1 VGSCKM
7 SNPDGRYADAVYF
20 FIAVVIGIA
29 VGVVGGYFHQLIDWL
44 SQWPQWLGGQLQGA
58 VRIAVGAL
66 VTMSVAVFCV
76 FIVKRFAP
84 EAGGSGVQ
92 EIEGAMEGKR
102 VVRWQRVL
110 PIKFF
115 CGVLSISSGLVLG
128 REGPTIHIGAAIAAG
143 LSEKLRVLV
152 QERKGLLAAGAGAG
166 LACAFN
172 APVASMVFVAEEM
185 RRQFPFSFRNYVAVG
200 LACVVATVMTEWVG
214 GVAPDLSMT
223 LHGEGVS
230 LPLLLAF
237 VPLGILLGA
246 LGVLLNRGLLG
257 AAQIATLCHARVPYA
272 FPAVVGLIVGALLM
286 VFPMAVTGGE
296 HMIQRFNF
304 DSPGLWMLLLL
315 VVVRFFTSTAS
326 YASGVPGGIFAPI
339 LALAMC
345 VGLACG
351 TMVEILFPHAGVDPV
366 AFGIAAMGG
375 LFTASVH
382 APTVGIILVAE
393 LTGTYQLLLPLAI
406 TCLCA
411 HICAKWLGGRPIYEA
426 LLERTLEQ
434 ERLKVAGAQ
443 AGQ

>member
-1 VGSCKM
+1 VKTNQ
-7 SNPDGRYADAVYF
+7 SNGRYADAIYF
-20 FIAVVIGIA
+20 LIALVIGIA
-29 VGVVGGYFHQLIDWL
+29 VGVVGGYFHQLIQLL
-44 SQWPQWLGGQLQGA
+44 SQWPQWLGGQVQGGS
-58 VRIAVGAL
+58 RIVLGAL

-76 FIVKRFAP
+76 FVVKRFAP

-110 PIKFF
+110 PVKFF

-128 REGPTIHIGAAIAAG
+128 REGPTIHIGASIAAAF
-143 LSEKLRVLV
+143 SEKFRVLV
-152 QERKGLLAAGAGAG
+152 SERKGLLAAGAGAG

-200 LACVVATVMTEWVG
+200 LACVMATIMTEWVG

-237 VPLGILLGA
+237 VPLGALLGA
-246 LGVLLNRGLLG
+246 VGVLLNRGLLG
-257 AAQIATLCHARVPYA
+257 AAQFSAVCHTRLPYV
-272 FPAVVGLIVGALLM
+272 FPAIVGLVVGALVM

-315 VVVRFFTSTAS
+315 VVVRFFTTTAS

-345 VGLACG
+345 VGLVCG
-351 TMVEILFPHAGVDPV
+351 TLVEMWFPYAGADPV

-426 LLERTLEQ
+426 LLERTLAQ
-434 ERLKVAGAQ
+434 ERLKASA
-443 AGQ
+443 

>member
-1 VGSCKM
+1 MKIHH
-7 SNPDGRYADAVYF
+7 PDGRLADASYF
-20 FIAVVIGIA
+20 AIALSIGA
-29 VGVVGGYFHQLIDWL
+29 LVGGVGGYFHQLIDWL
-44 SQWPQWLGGQLQGA
+44 SQWPQWLSQYVHGWPLI
-58 VRIAVGAL
+58 VLGAL
-66 VTMSVAVFCV
+66 VTMSVTVFCV
-76 FIVKRFAP
+76 YLVRRFAP

-92 EIEGAMEGKR
+92 EIEGAMEGLR
-102 VVRWQRVL
+102 EVRWARVL
-110 PIKFF
+110 PVKFF

-128 REGPTIHIGAAIAAG
+128 REGPTIHIGASIAAV
-143 LSEKLRVLV
+143 LSERFRVLMN
-152 QERKGLLAAGAGAG
+152 ERKGLLAAGAGAG

-200 LACVVATVMTEWVG
+200 IACVTATVVTEWVG

-223 LHGEGVS
+223 LRGESVS

-237 VPLGILLGA
+237 VPLG
-246 LGVLLNRGLLG
+246 VLLGLLG
-257 AAQIATLCHARVPYA
+257 VWLNQGLLVGARFSAACHARLPYV
-272 FPAVVGLIVGALLM
+272 FPCAVGLIVGALVML
-286 VFPMAVTGGE
+286 FPMAVTGGE

-304 DSPGLWMLLLL
+304 DSPGLLMLLLL
-315 VVVRFFTSTAS
+315 VVVRFFTTTGS
-326 YASGVPGGIFAPI
+326 YATGVPGGIFAPI

-345 VGLACG
+345 AGLACG
-351 TMVEILFPHAGVDPV
+351 TAVELLFPHAGVDPV

-411 HICAKWLGGRPIYEA
+411 HISSKWLGGRPIYEE
-426 LLERTLEQ
+426 LLERTLALEQ
-434 ERLKVAGAQ
+434 EKLKKET
-443 AGQ
+443 